1 MGVRSSQPRSPNLNK
16 TDGHLIEYFRN
27 SFSAGGGGTNA
38 GAQTTQAK
46 QEQANHFATEQT
58 SSVESFLSM
67 GPERPRAENVEDPV
81 PARGS
86 QIDQAKLRLSLR
98 GLARTRLPPA
108 PCRGR
113 VSARGA
119 ALDSPGNEHRV

>member
-1 MGVRSSQPRSPNLNK
+1 MEKFNSYIRCLSSLVDGPGEQP
-16 TDGHLIEYFRN
+16 
-27 SFSAGGGGTNA
+27 
-38 GAQTTQAK
+38 TQAK

-67 GPERPRAENVEDPV
+67 GPARPRAENVEDPV

-86 QIDQAKLRLSLR
+86 QIDQAKLRLSLA

-119 ALDSPGNEHRV
+119 ALDTPGTEHRVRVLGDACRPTEAYARRLL